1 MNQKIGELKMDI
13 SIFLAKAIGF
23 YYIIMSLSFFIKK
36 RKLKLQ
42 IINMMN
48 NPGLVLATG
57 FIVLIMGILIVV
69 SHNIWTKDWRVIIT
83 IMGWMIL
90 IKGINVILFP
100 EFLVNMSI
108 KWLQNNTLYYI
119 TFYFVF
125 IIGTTLIYYGY
136 AQS

>member
-1 MNQKIGELKMDI
+1 MKQKIGELKMDI